1 MLSCQ
6 VVIFWHLPHR
16 HQSSLSTLDASE
28 LPTEANYECQNST
41 MAMVIPILLLG
52 RFLSH
57 LFSWPS
63 PQGSALG
70 FKIQNISLHLKTFFE
85 TDLLQPLLLE
95 RREVQTFQLSKV
107 TSDCLWNYVP
117 EWIQKCHSYAREIEY
132 FSICIIRFIWHH

>member
-52 RFLSH
+52 RFLTH

-70 FKIQNISLHLKTFFE
+70 FKIQNIGLDGWIVCMYLNGSKSATPMRERLNISAFSSLHSSDIIKKKKS
-85 TDLLQPLLLE
+85 E
-95 RREVQTFQLSKV
+95 RKHINVMV
-107 TSDCLWNYVP
+107 
-117 EWIQKCHSYAREIEY
+117 
-132 FSICIIRFIWHH
+132 